1 MSSETQHPGGCSEQY
16 AELCALFTTGDLSFD
31 ESTELHEHLAQ
42 CEACAI
48 LLREYASLA
57 RVGMAKLA
65 PEFEQAIQSFPL
77 PRMKEAEHR
86 LMEAI
91 HVTESEE
98 RRALHSPI
106 FMPIS
111 SSRWLRNDRIRPFL
125 GMAAT
130 LLLCIGGAFEL
141 GRKANH
147 PVVHAPA
154 IAISEPAFQKPASLQ
169 SASLQGDTGVT
180 ELRQRLSK
188 AENSL
193 SEITGRSSESEKKI
207 SDLTN
212 AKEALLAQLQ
222 DIKAANDAAST
233 SLAAMTQQRDG
244 LQQQLADT
252 SNSLERVKQDLDQVR
267 QDRQGAVLRVASLE
281 NDLNRLNAALA
292 VTNKSASTNEAFLAQ
307 DRDVRELM
315 GARQLYIADVF
326 DVQNDG
332 QKSKSYGRVF
342 YTQGRSLLFYA
353 FDLEAQ
359 PGYHEAKAFQAWGKL
374 DSSSEKPI
382 SLGIFYMDSQSNRRW
397 ILKSDNPDVLA
408 QINAVFVTVEPK
420 GGSPK
425 PTGKPFLEAYLHS
438 LPPNHP

>member
-16 AELCALFTTGDLSFD
+16 AELCALFTTGEISFD
-31 ESTELHEHLAQ
+31 ESTELHEHLAK
-42 CEACAI
+42 CESCAI
-48 LLREYASLA
+48 LLREYESLA

-65 PEFEQAIQSFPL
+65 PEFEQAIQSFLPL
-77 PRMKEAEHR
+77 SRMKEAEHR

-91 HVTESEE
+91 YVTETEE
-98 RRALHSPI
+98 PRALHSPI

-111 SSRWLRNDRIRPFL
+111 SRWLRSDRIRPFL
-125 GMAAT
+125 GVAAT
-130 LLLCIGGAFEL
+130 LLICIGGAFEL

-147 PVVHAPA
+147 PIVHAPT
-154 IAISEPAFQKPASLQ
+154 IAISEPAFQK

-180 ELRQRLSK
+180 ELRQKLSK

-212 AKEALLAQLQ
+212 AKESLLAQLQ
-222 DIKAANDAAST
+222 DVKAANDAEST

-244 LQQQLADT
+244 LQQQLAET
-252 SNSLERVKQDLDQVR
+252 SNLLERVKHDLDQAR

-292 VTNKSASTNEAFLAQ
+292 VTNKSASTNETFLAQ

-332 QKSKSYGRVF
+332 QKSKPYGRVF
-342 YTQGRSLLFYA
+342 YTKGRSLLFYA

-382 SLGIFYMDSQSNRRW
+382 SLGIFYMDSQSNQRW